1 MMNEHEGRQEGRAAD
16 GSADPGTL
24 TTLSCGSAYRA
35 KRLRIDGSIG
45 LFTLSGTIARDCRI
59 FLPAM
64 EDGVS
69 LLFVQSGRA
78 TLIAEGMEAAGGS
91 EGGAGRLVYQ
101 RSFRGALMLH
111 EAAELSLVV
120 VSLPFAFLCRAFNNR
135 LPEALRRHVEP
146 DRPDGF
152 QDEIRLTAA
161 IQSVLHQIASVR
173 LSGDLQT
180 IFLTS
185 KTYELIALGL
195 EQFCLGHCP
204 CGLSAADIARLKK
217 ARDILEENLID
228 PPSILELAHRVGIN
242 DCKLK
247 KGFKALFDTTPFGY
261 LKERRMIAARSALLE
276 GDVSVTEVAN
286 QVGYTNLGHFAAA
299 FRKQFGTPPKGFKK
313 LSQDKLHGAKALY

>member
-1 MMNEHEGRQEGRAAD
+1 MKHEHEEQTVD
-16 GSADPGTL
+16 GSADLGTL
-24 TTLSCGSAYRA
+24 TTLSCGSAYRV
-35 KRLRIDGSIG
+35 KRLRVDGSIG
-45 LFTLSGTIARDCRI
+45 LLTLTGTIEQDCRV

-64 EDGVS
+64 EDGV
-69 LLFVQSGRA
+69 LMLFSQSGRA
-78 TLIAEGMEAAGGS
+78 TLIAEGMEASACC
-91 EGGAGRLVYQ
+91 EAGAGRLVYH
-101 RSFRGALMLH
+101 RTFHGALMLH
-111 EAAELSLVV
+111 KAADLSLVA
-120 VSLPFAFLCRAFNNR
+120 VSLPFDLLCRTLNNR
-135 LPEALRRHVEP
+135 LPEALRRQAEP
-146 DRPDGF
+146 DRPDCF
-152 QDEIRLTAA
+152 QDEIRLSAA

-173 LSGDLQT
+173 LSGDLQS

-195 EQFCLGHCP
+195 EQFCLGNCP

-217 ARDILEENLID
+217 ARDILEENLVD

-276 GDVSVTEVAN
+276 GAVSVTEVAN

-313 LSQDKLHGAKALY
+313 QSQDKLYGAAKALN